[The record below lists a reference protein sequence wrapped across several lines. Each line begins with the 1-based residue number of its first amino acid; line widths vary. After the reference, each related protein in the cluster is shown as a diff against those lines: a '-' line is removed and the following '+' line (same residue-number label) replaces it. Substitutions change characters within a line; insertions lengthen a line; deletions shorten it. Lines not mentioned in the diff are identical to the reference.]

1 MMMVPARGIDQLK
14 PSCRVSKLQAG
25 DQAMLLQELK
35 NAVHT
40 RTSDVTVAFTQAI
53 LDLQRAERTRLASQQ
68 VDDRIARRAPV
79 MPRLIQHSPRVLS
92 PTRSGEHRH
101 GIHSR
106 RPWRQY

>member
-1 MMMVPARGIDQLK
+1 
-14 PSCRVSKLQAG
+14 
-25 DQAMLLQELK
+25 
-35 NAVHT
+35 
-40 RTSDVTVAFTQAI
+40 
-53 LDLQRAERTRLASQQ
+53 
-68 VDDRIARRAPV
+68 V